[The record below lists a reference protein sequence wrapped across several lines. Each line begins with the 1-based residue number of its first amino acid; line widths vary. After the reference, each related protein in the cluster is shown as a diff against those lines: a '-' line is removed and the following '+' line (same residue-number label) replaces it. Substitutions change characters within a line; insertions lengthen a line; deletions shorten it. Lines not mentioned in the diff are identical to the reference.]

1 MNQYKNEPFLKLALR
16 FGFIFLLVISIIKI
30 IFSIFNHGGIDG
42 MVAEFF
48 SADTWLLF
56 VKMQLMMSAIYGLF
70 MAGYYKFIKK

>member
-1 MNQYKNEPFLKLALR
+1 MNQYKNEAFLKLALR

-30 IFSIFNHGGIDG
+30 IFSIFNNGGIDG

-56 VKMQLMMSAIYGLF
+56 VKMQLMMSVIYGLF

>member
-16 FGFIFLLVISIIKI
+16 FGLIFLIVISIIKI
-30 IFSIFNHGGIDG
+30 IFSIFNNGGIDA

>member
-30 IFSIFNHGGIDG
+30 VFSIFNHGGIDG